1 MSVMR
6 YARLLAAA
14 AAIGAAAVAGTALPA
29 AAAPAGNASRAGA
42 AGGPLGGLT
51 ANQIA
56 ARALHDLTS
65 VSSVRFSESAK
76 AAGTKLSARI
86 TLTRSACAGVLSATG
101 FGNFQFIQVGKTGW
115 TLLTKQFLKE
125 FGYSQAQ
132 IDAYAGKWLKNDPMT
147 GSDTS
152 QLCSIK
158 QFSKGF
164 PKTGWT
170 LGKVTTLSGHRVIAI
185 ANKKQKVTAYVL
197 ISAHPEFMKFTAGGA
212 TATFSGYNAR
222 VKISPPP
229 ASKVVT
235 SLPPPPGL

>member
-14 AAIGAAAVAGTALPA
+14 TAIGAAAVAGIALPA
-29 AAAPAGNASRAGA
+29 VAAPVSN
-42 AGGPLGGLT
+42 PLAGLT
-51 ANQIA
+51 ANQVA

-65 VSSVRFSESAK
+65 VSSVRFSESGK
-76 AAGTKLSARI
+76 AAGTKISASI
-86 TLTRSACAGVLSATG
+86 TLTRSACDGVISVTD
-101 FGNFQFIQVGKTGW
+101 FGTFEFVQVGKTGW
-115 TLLTKQFLKE
+115 TLLTKQFLKQ

-132 IDAYAGKWLKNDPMT
+132 IDAYAGKWLKNDQMT

-170 LGKVTTLSGHRVIAI
+170 LGKVTTLSGHRVIGI
-185 ANKKQKVTAYVL
+185 TNKKQKVTAYVL
-197 ISAHPEFMKFTAGGA
+197 ISAHPEFMKFTSGGA
-212 TATFSGYNAR
+212 TATFSRYNAR

-229 ASKVVT
+229 AKLVVT